1 MEKYTDINIE
11 NLFDGVDTQIKYA
24 VIYQED
30 YLEDWYNEDYIFN
43 EKPKRETKTATQVDF
58 FKNIENANERFREI
72 KKMNHYKNPCIV
84 YKDCPEKNYKN

>member
-11 NLFDGVDTQIKYA
+11 NLFDGVKPQVKYA

-43 EKPKRETKTATQVDF
+43 KIPKREIKTATQVDYF
-58 FKNIENANERFREI
+58 NNFEDANKRFKDVE
-72 KKMNHYKNPCIV
+72 KMNHYKNPCII